1 MKFFAALALL
11 AGAQARHHH
20 HHPHNQELLATLPDV
35 RPEIPTEADIQAH
48 ENARSEAA
56 KIQYNWYAWDHR
68 WTEHLLDQINED
80 VSFGISFSQ
89 SKRNDRAR
97 HTCEDLAGWIK
108 YATNEF
114 IRKVEGKPEGALN
127 EQDSHNIA
135 SLIFQDVRL
144 EDYMK
149 GLGMPVDE
157 DLVLA
162 VNRLKALQK
171 LYLFEQKGG
180 EDYLS

>member
-1 MKFFAALALL
+1 M
-11 AGAQARHHH
+11 
-20 HHPHNQELLATLPDV
+20 
-35 RPEIPTEADIQAH
+35 
-48 ENARSEAA
+48 
-56 KIQYNWYAWDHR
+56 
-68 WTEHLLDQINED
+68 
-80 VSFGISFSQ
+80 
-89 SKRNDRAR
+89 
-97 HTCEDLAGWIK
+97 
-108 YATNEF
+108 F
-114 IRKVEGKPEGALN
+114 IGKVEGKPEGALT